1 MRNSLVAQLEVSS
14 YLNEYQKNYSFE
26 SENNSCVKSDLNSVE
41 AHSQKWFIRFKNMI
55 RHILYFE
62 IDFYANQNNSLN
74 IIRAHTND
82 MRGCTHEKLET
93 SFNSSLMRYGF
104 RCDMKIEG
112 IGIKRSSFILTIDI
126 RIYHTL

>member
-1 MRNSLVAQLEVSS
+1 
-14 YLNEYQKNYSFE
+14 
-26 SENNSCVKSDLNSVE
+26 
-41 AHSQKWFIRFKNMI
+41 
-55 RHILYFE
+55 
-62 IDFYANQNNSLN
+62 
-74 IIRAHTND
+74 

-126 RIYHTL
+126 RIYRTL